1 MTDLIERLREWCQD
15 WDGSEMADAAET
27 RTTVDCRT
35 MREAADE
42 LSALRER
49 VEALEGAARAVC
61 DGQGTPASVNNLRAI
76 LAQQPTSLQKMQ
88 RTPAQQGGEV
98 G

>member
-1 MTDLIERLREWCQD
+1 MTADLIERLRAKWRAAPVLGGGSLNGPCYIRD
-15 WDGSEMADAAET
+15 DG
-27 RTTVDCRT
+27 
-35 MREAADE
+35 MRLRNPDGPEAADE

-61 DGQGTPASVNNLRAI
+61 DGQATPASVNNLRAI
-76 LAQQPTSLQKMQ
+76 LAQQ
-88 RTPAQQGGEV
+88 GGED